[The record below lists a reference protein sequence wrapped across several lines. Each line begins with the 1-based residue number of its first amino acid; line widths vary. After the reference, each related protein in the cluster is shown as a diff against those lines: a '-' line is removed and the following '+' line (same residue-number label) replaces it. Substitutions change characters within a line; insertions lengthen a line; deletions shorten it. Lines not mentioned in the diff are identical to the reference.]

1 VLGDFLLPFLA
12 SKAKRRTF
20 DTDDLSETMTVN
32 AFSMGSQDL
41 ELLPAGGVLHL
52 DHASS
57 FLEIRKDELPVET
70 FHDGRS
76 TGLAE
81 LGQKTRITVIDENA
95 LSRSCLMR
103 CLVASEADFTTEG
116 YRSVEEWRQMAV
128 HGPIS
133 IVLLCATGQKSTE
146 AAVRRDVE
154 FVSQTAPEARVIV
167 VSDLEDPVEIVG
179 ALERGAKG
187 YISMSSNLDVAIA
200 AIRLVKAGGTFVP
213 ASGLLSSRTAPAAT
227 ASEAETRGKQGP
239 NLFTARQLEVID
251 RLRKGESNKLIA
263 YKLNMG
269 ECTVKV
275 HVRNIMR
282 KIKARNR
289 TEIAFLTNEL
299 F

>member
-1 VLGDFLLPFLA
+1 
-12 SKAKRRTF
+12 
-20 DTDDLSETMTVN
+20 MTVN

-57 FLEIRKDELPVET
+57 FLEIRKDDLPVEP

-76 TGLAE
+76 TGVVE
-81 LGQKTRITVIDENA
+81 HGQKTRITVIDENA

-103 CLVASEADFTTEG
+103 CLVASEADFATEG
-116 YRSVEEWRQMAV
+116 YRNVEEWRQVAAN
-128 HGPIS
+128 GQIS

-146 AAVRRDVE
+146 IAVRRDVD
-154 FVSQTAPEARVIV
+154 FVTQNAPEARVIV
-167 VSDLEDPVEIVG
+167 VSDLEDPAEIVG
-179 ALERGAKG
+179 ALERGARG

-200 AIRLVKAGGTFVP
+200 AIRLVRAGGTFVP
-213 ASGLLSSRTAPAAT
+213 ASGLLSSRGAAAAPAA
-227 ASEAETRGKQGP
+227 EVDTRSKQRQ
-239 NLFTARQLEVID
+239 NLFTQRQLEVID